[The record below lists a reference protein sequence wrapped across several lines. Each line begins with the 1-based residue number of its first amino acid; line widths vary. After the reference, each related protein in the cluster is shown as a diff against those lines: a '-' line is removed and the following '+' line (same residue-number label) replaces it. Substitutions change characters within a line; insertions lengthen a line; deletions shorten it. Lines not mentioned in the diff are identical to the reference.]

1 MFLTKLNKHLNK
13 IIVYVLYIVLISIFL
28 YIFYKIYNRYK
39 QNTFENFENLIYYD
53 ENNNII
59 DHENTEKDE
68 QDIAKAYIEPNNVV
82 LELGARYGTVSC
94 VINKLLNN
102 KTNQVVIEPDEKIW
116 DSLEKNKQ
124 NHNCEFHI
132 VKGFISNKRFALSD
146 SGYGSTAIESSESK
160 IQSYSLQDI
169 ETKYNLKFDTLVVDC
184 EGCLETFFDEYPHM
198 YVQLKNITFEED
210 YSDKCNYEKIKSK
223 LIEHGFVKV
232 YEKLNVI
239 LRSMWKKNS

>member
-1 MFLTKLNKHLNK
+1 MSVKYYKLILQIIICIIFLF
-13 IIVYVLYIVLISIFL
+13 IFL
-28 YIFYKIYNRYK
+28 YILYNIYKNYK
-39 QNTFENFENLIYYD
+39 YEHFKNLVYYD

-59 DHENTEKDE
+59 DHENLEKDE
-68 QDIAKAYIEPNNVV
+68 QDIAKAYIEPDNVV

-116 DSLEKNKQ
+116 DALEKNKS
-124 NHNCEFHI
+124 NNNCEFHI
-132 VKGFISNKRFALSD
+132 VKGFISNKKFELSD
-146 SGYGSTAIESSESK
+146 SGYGSTANESSESK

-169 ETKYNLKFDTLVVDC
+169 EKQYNLKFDTLVVDC
-184 EGCLETFFDEYPHM
+184 EGCLETFFNEYPHM
-198 YVQLKNITFEED
+198 YVQLKNVTFEED

-223 LIEHGFVKV
+223 LTEHGFVKV

-239 LRSMWKKNS
+239 LRSMWKKNP